1 MSLPSNFVNAV
12 YCDPGAER
20 YKGNPLIEALPP
32 IMSVQQIKKG
42 LTGIVEF
49 NPADVYADGR
59 KRAHIISALLD
70 DFFQP
75 IANHLQLE
83 EKISIMIRSGYVG
96 RNLSDGSL
104 NRHMQ
109 NGYERIMSGE
119 LDSFRFA
126 HTRSTAR
133 SLSLI
138 GCSGSGK
145 SSTVNRI
152 LATYPQAIFHEQH
165 NFTQLSY
172 LRIECP
178 NNGSL
183 KSLCLNFFREVD
195 KVLHTNYEQ
204 KYGQKRHGQPT
215 LLALMSQVATH
226 RAIGML
232 VIDEI
237 QRLNSKRSGGQ
248 DTMLEFFVELVNT
261 VGVPVIL
268 VGTPKARPIFEL
280 ELQSGR
286 RSAGFGS
293 LFWEPMR
300 ATKPL
305 PDSQTGKFKKTEWIA
320 FTDTLWK
327 YQWLQKRDE
336 IISDEIRDCWYDLS
350 QGVIDIVV
358 KLFVLAQLRVIA
370 IGLERINVKLLRHV
384 YDEELKPVHPML
396 AALRSGDPEL
406 IAKYSDL
413 HVQDI
418 DKKVLEL
425 RKKID
430 AYQLNESAE
439 KERFSGN
446 EQALRLYNL
455 LRGMDCHSD
464 LLVPLIEKV
473 FANHPKLSVREM
485 IPLVLEWYENLKQEQ
500 EKAPLNNIIRI
511 KVKDW
516 HKLESDDI
524 RFKSSQG
531 NQSQTYEALK
541 NQGAIFDL
549 QYWLN
554 KAS

>member
-1 MSLPSNFVNAV
+1 MLLPSNFVNAV

-42 LTGIVEF
+42 LTGKVEF
-49 NPADVYADGR
+49 NHVDVYADSR

-75 IANHLQLE
+75 IRNHLQLE

-96 RNLSDGSL
+96 RNLSNGSL

-109 NGYERIMSGE
+109 NGYERIMSGKI
-119 LDSFRFA
+119 DSFRFA

-152 LATYPQAIFHEQH
+152 LATYPQAIFHEKY

-195 KVLHTNYEQ
+195 RVLHTNYEQ
-204 KYGQKRHGQPT
+204 QYGRNRHGQPA

-226 RAIGML
+226 RAIGIL

-237 QRLNSKRSGGQ
+237 QRLKGRRSAGQ
-248 DTMLEFFVELVNT
+248 DVMLEFFVELVNT

-305 PDSQTGKFKKTEWIA
+305 PDCKTEKVKRTEWVA

-327 YQWLQKRDE
+327 YQWLQNRDE
-336 IISDEIRDCWYDLS
+336 VLSDEIRDCWYDLS
-350 QGVIDIVV
+350 QGVLDIVV
-358 KLFVLAQLRVIA
+358 KLFVLAQLRAIA
-370 IGLERINVKLLRHV
+370 TGLEKINVKLLRHI

-418 DKKVLEL
+418 DKKILEL
-425 RKKID
+425 HKKID
-430 AYQLNESAE
+430 ASQLDENSD
-439 KERFSGN
+439 KERFGGN
-446 EQALRLYNL
+446 EQALRLYSL
-455 LRGMDCHSD
+455 LMGMDCRSD

-473 FANHPKLSVREM
+473 FVDHPRLAVREM
-485 IPLVLEWYENLKQEQ
+485 ITLVLEWYENLQQKQ
-500 EKAPLNNIIRI
+500 KNAPLKSNPLIRE
-511 KVKDW
+511 KNW
-516 HKLESDDI
+516 HTLETDDI
-524 RFKSSQG
+524 RFTVSQG
-531 NQSQTYEALK
+531 DQSQLYEVLK
-541 NQGAIFDL
+541 SKGTIFDFHH
-549 QYWLN
+549 WLN
-554 KAS
+554 KAG

>member
-1 MSLPSNFVNAV
+1 MSLPSNFVKAV
-12 YCDPGAER
+12 YCDHGLDG

-32 IMSVQQIKKG
+32 IMNVAQVKKG
-42 LTGIVEF
+42 LTGKVEF
-49 NPADVYADGR
+49 NLMDVYADGR

-70 DFFQP
+70 EFFQP

-119 LDSFRFA
+119 MDSFRFA

-152 LATYPQAIFHEQH
+152 LATYPQVIFHEAY

-195 KVLHTNYEQ
+195 RVLHTEYE
-204 KYGQKRHGQPT
+204 KGYVQKRHGQPT

-226 RAIGML
+226 RAIGIL
-232 VIDEI
+232 VVDEI
-237 QRLNSKRSGGQ
+237 QRLNSRRSGGQ
-248 DTMLEFFVELVNT
+248 DAMLEFFVELVNT

-280 ELQSGR
+280 ELQSAR

-293 LFWEPMR
+293 LLWEPMR
-300 ATKPL
+300 ATKPRL
-305 PDSQTGKFKKTEWIA
+305 DSQTGKVKKTEWIA

-336 IISDEIRDCWYDLS
+336 ILSDEIRDCWYDLS
-350 QGVIDIVV
+350 QGVLDIVV
-358 KLFVLAQLRVIA
+358 KLFVLAQLRAIA
-370 IGLERINVKLLRHV
+370 VGLERINVKLLRHV
-384 YDEELKPVHPML
+384 YDEELKPVHSML

-418 DKKVLEL
+418 DKKILEL
-425 RKKID
+425 HKKID
-430 AYQLNESAE
+430 ASQLDENSD
-439 KERFSGN
+439 KERFGGN
-446 EQALRLYNL
+446 KQALRLYSL
-455 LRGMDCHSD
+455 LMEMDCHSD

-473 FANHPKLSVREM
+473 FTDHPKLSVREM
-485 IPLVLEWYENLKQEQ
+485 APLVLTWYENLKQKQ
-500 EKAPLNNIIRI
+500 ENAPSKSSAHIRE
-511 KVKDW
+511 KDW
-516 HKLESDDI
+516 HTLETDDI
-524 RFKSSQG
+524 RFKVSQG
-531 NQSQTYEALK
+531 DRKQLYEALK
-541 NQGAIFDL
+541 SQGSIFDL
-549 QYWLN
+549 QPWLN
-554 KAS
+554 KAG